1 MVGSVSGSMLL
12 DLLKLGTWKLLWITE
27 GILLLSSIQVY
38 QIDLIN
44 PFTDSDAGIASFPVN
59 LRIISPGRVE
69 WVVLRI
75 EK

>member
-1 MVGSVSGSMLL
+1 MLL

-27 GILLLSSIQVY
+27 
-38 QIDLIN
+38 
-44 PFTDSDAGIASFPVN
+44 DAGIASFPVN